1 MGVWIEKLVLYTY
14 WCVSQGLTHTST
26 VREPKFNKDIRGG
39 RKVGHGQQYSG
50 NFRLGKLPES
60 WIQFSSTASEAVLS
74 EANFEVGPR
83 TLPISLTSTDYSD

>member
-1 MGVWIEKLVLYTY
+1 MGVWIEKPVLYTY

-39 RKVGHGQQYSG
+39 RKVGHRDCQQYSG

-74 EANFEVGPR
+74 EANRLVWLVP
-83 TLPISLTSTDYSD
+83 TTVTSSD